1 MATKLSGQS
10 IMATKLRGQ
19 SYIEYS
25 QAYDQ
30 IDGHEWVFKSL
41 RR

>member
-1 MATKLSGQS
+1 MPMATRLSVQP

-30 IDGHEWVFKSL
+30 MDAHG
-41 RR
+41 